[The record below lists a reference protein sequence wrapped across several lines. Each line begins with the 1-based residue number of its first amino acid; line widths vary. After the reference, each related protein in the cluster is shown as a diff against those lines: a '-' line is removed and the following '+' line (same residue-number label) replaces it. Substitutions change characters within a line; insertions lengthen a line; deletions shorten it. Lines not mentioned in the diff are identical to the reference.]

1 MAGLDPAIQTVMSR
15 VGALPA
21 TEAASARRRWWGG
34 ELTAGRLAFVMNL
47 PSLLI
52 FATVLLFPLCYA
64 AYLSVSRVRIGELRR
79 GFPFPFHGLENYTRL
94 FEDGLFLLSLQNT
107 FVFTIIVVTVEVI
120 LGLAIALLI
129 NQQGIVL
136 SRVTRFL
143 ILLPYAI
150 PPIANGLIWVYIYNF
165 KLGFLN
171 RVLFQLGLI
180 EQNIDWTGVP
190 ETALYSLTVPYIWRT
205 LPFAILLFHAALQGL
220 PQELFEAA
228 KVDGANAWYR
238 FWHITLPLMRPIIAV
253 VVILR
258 TSFAFLVFDEVL
270 AITQGGP
277 GDATWVA
284 SWFSYKKSFA
294 PPFNIGM
301 GAASAYVLAVL
312 IAVLAILYIK
322 FLYKRT
328 D

>member
-1 MAGLDPAIQTVMSR
+1 MSS
-15 VGALPA
+15 GSSSALHESP
-21 TEAASARRRWWGG
+21 TPSPKVSKELSAS
-34 ELTAGRLAFVMNL
+34 RLAIVVNL
-47 PSLLI
+47 PS
-52 FATVLLFPLCYA
+52 FAVIAVVLFFPLCYA
-64 AYLSVSRVRIGELRR
+64 AYLSFSKVRIGQLRR
-79 GFPFPFHGLENYTRL
+79 GFPFPFYGWENYVRL
-94 FEDGLFLLSLQNT
+94 FEDDLFLLALQNT
-107 FVFTIIVVTVEVI
+107 FVFATIVVVVEVV

-129 NQQGIVL
+129 NQQGIWL
-136 SRVTRFL
+136 SRVSRVL
-143 ILLPYAI
+143 VLLPYAV
-150 PPIANGLIWVYIYNF
+150 PPIANGLIWVYIYNV

-180 EQNIDWTGVP
+180 EEYINWSGVP

-220 PQELFEAA
+220 PQELYEAA
-228 KVDGANAWYR
+228 RVDGAGAWKS
-238 FWHITLPLMRPIIAV
+238 FWHITLPLLRPIIAV

-258 TSFAFLVFDEVL
+258 TSFAFLVFDEVP

-294 PPFNIGM
+294 PPFNIGL
-301 GAASAYVLAVL
+301 GSASAFVLALL
-312 IAVLAILYIK
+312 IALLAILYVK

>member
-1 MAGLDPAIQTVMSR
+1 MSSKSP
-15 VGALPA
+15 LPSKG
-21 TEAASARRRWWGG
+21 TEAHSPQGKK
-34 ELTAGRLAFVMNL
+34 ELSSGRLAMIMNAPAMVL
-47 PSLLI
+47 VGVVLVFPI
-52 FATVLLFPLCYA
+52 FYA
-64 AYLSVSRVRIGELRR
+64 AYLSFSKVRLGQLRR
-79 GFPFPFHGLENYTRL
+79 GFPFPFYGWENYVRL
-94 FEDGLFLLSLQNT
+94 FEDDLFLLALQNT
-107 FVFTIIVVTVEVI
+107 FVFATIVVVVEVV

-129 NQQGIVL
+129 NQQGIWL
-136 SRVTRFL
+136 SRVSRVL
-143 ILLPYAI
+143 VLLPYAV
-150 PPIANGLIWVYIYNF
+150 PPIANGLIWVYIYNV

-180 EQNIDWTGVP
+180 EEYINWSGVP
-190 ETALYSLTVPYIWRT
+190 ETALYSLTVPYVWRT

-220 PQELFEAA
+220 PQELYEAA
-228 KVDGANAWYR
+228 RIDGAGAWKS
-238 FWHITLPLMRPIIAV
+238 FWHITLPLLRPIIAV

-294 PPFNIGM
+294 PPFNIGL
-301 GAASAYVLAVL
+301 GSASAFVLALL
-312 IAVLAILYIK
+312 IALLAILYVK
-322 FLYKRT
+322 FLYKRI